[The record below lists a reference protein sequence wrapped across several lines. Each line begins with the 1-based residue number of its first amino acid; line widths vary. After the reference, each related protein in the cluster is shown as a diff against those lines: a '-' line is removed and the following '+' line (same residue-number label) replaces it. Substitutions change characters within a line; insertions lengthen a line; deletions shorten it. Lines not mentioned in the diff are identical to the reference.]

1 MADIALNDDIVYVIA
16 KYLNDKDF
24 MYTLSSFNKSDKIN
38 KRRKKIL
45 SKRSVLILNEHL
57 IYMGYEPR
65 ARYLLKEYHL
75 YSHKKFKKN
84 TKNMRFN
91 KLVANHRNPYFELL
105 DDIKGHLLKSTTSL
119 NPFGYPDFNDYYENY
134 NHHLAVKHVFYP
146 EKSILRTPLD
156 EVKKHF
162 NDMEGEIEYSNK
174 ICPIYRVDHWTCGL
188 LDQKCRTAKALI
200 Y

>member
-45 SKRSVLILNEHL
+45 SKSSALILNERL
-57 IYMGYEPR
+57 IYMGYAPR

-84 TKNMRFN
+84 TKNLKSKN
-91 KLVANHRNPYFELL
+91 LVVNHRTPYFGLL
-105 DDIKGHLLKSTTSL
+105 DDITDRLLKSTTSL
-119 NPFGYPDFNDYYENY
+119 NQFGYSDYYENY
-134 NHHLAVKHVFYP
+134 NHPLVKHVFYS
-146 EKSILRTPLD
+146 EQSILRTRLD

-162 NDMEGEIEYSNK
+162 NDMKGKIEYSNN
-174 ICPIYRVDHWTCGL
+174 ICPIYRVDYWTRGL
-188 LDQKCRTAKALI
+188 LDKKCRIAKALI